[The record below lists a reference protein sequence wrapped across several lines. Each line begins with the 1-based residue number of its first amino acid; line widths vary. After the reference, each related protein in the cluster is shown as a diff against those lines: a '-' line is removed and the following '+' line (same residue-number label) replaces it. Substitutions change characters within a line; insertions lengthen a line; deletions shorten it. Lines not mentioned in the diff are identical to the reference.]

1 VDVRSKKMKCKL
13 VHKIKKHLCK
23 IRSEIEG
30 ECFKIIFF
38 FILKFIFNI
47 DMIKKHKTEYF
58 FKKKSQILVKTW
70 CILVGV
76 VMVFFFKV
84 QSF

>member
-1 VDVRSKKMKCKL
+1 MKCKL
-13 VHKIKKHLCK
+13 VHKIKKLLCK

-47 DMIKKHKTEYF
+47 NMIKNTKQNIF
-58 FKKKSQILVKTW
+58 LKKSQNLVKAW

>member
-1 VDVRSKKMKCKL
+1 MFQNN
-13 VHKIKKHLCK
+13 I
-23 IRSEIEG
+23 
-30 ECFKIIFF
+30 F

-47 DMIKKHKTEYF
+47 NMIKNTKQNIF
-58 FKKKSQILVKTW
+58 LKKSQNLVKAW

>member
-1 VDVRSKKMKCKL
+1 MKCKL

-47 DMIKKHKTEYF
+47 NMIKNTKQNI
-58 FKKKSQILVKTW
+58 FKKKNLR
-70 CILVGV
+70 
-76 VMVFFFKV
+76 F
-84 QSF
+84 